1 MENQKFIVRG
11 KDSGVFYG
19 SIKSRVGSEVEMTN
33 ARCLW
38 RWCGAFSLNEMALI
52 GTTKPEDCKFTAY
65 VDGLTITD
73 AVEILLCTYEAISSI
88 EGVLPWSRR

>member
-38 RWCGAFSLNEMALI
+38 SWSGAFSLNEMALR
-52 GTTKPEDCKFTAY
+52 GTTNPENCKFTAY

-73 AVEILLCTYEAISSI
+73 AIEILLCTCEAISSI
-88 EGVLPWSRR
+88 EGVLPWSKR